1 MSLVCLVTGCS
12 QPSGFGWLTAQELLR
27 RDHTV
32 VATMREIS
40 GRNAGA
46 AAELGAAVEVAELDV
61 TDDAGTSQL
70 VVDVIERHGG
80 IHALVNNAADVR
92 HGALEDT
99 SVQSLN
105 EAFDANVLGPHRM
118 IRAVLPHMRERG
130 SGVIVQVSSINGFSV
145 APLFGS
151 YSMSKHAL
159 EAYSEALAYE
169 IGHFGVRVAI
179 IEPSAF
185 LTGLHER
192 GAWEPGTDDGPYAPL
207 KQRSWDGG
215 LDEWVGTM
223 ENPNDVARAIA
234 DAIEDPATQLHVP
247 VGRVAEESR
256 KRARPMSDD
265 ALQAEAL
272 DHIDWK
278 PRRQ

>member
-1 MSLVCLVTGCS
+1 MSFICIVTGCS
-12 QPSGFGWLTAQELLR
+12 QSSGFGWLTALELRR

-32 VATMREIS
+32 VATMREVS
-40 GRNAGA
+40 GRNAVA
-46 AAELGAAVEVAELDV
+46 AADLGAVVEVAELDV
-61 TDDAGTSQL
+61 TDDATAGRL
-70 VVDVIERHGG
+70 VADVIERHGG

-92 HGALEDT
+92 YGALEDT
-99 SVQSLN
+99 SVESLHA
-105 EAFDANVLGPHRM
+105 AFDTNVLGPHRL

-151 YSMSKHAL
+151 YSASKHAL

-179 IEPSAF
+179 VEPSAF
-185 LTGLHER
+185 LTGLHQR
-192 GAWEPGTDDGPYAPL
+192 GWWEPGSDDGPYAPL
-207 KQRSWDGG
+207 KRRSWDSG
-215 LDEWVGTM
+215 LDEWVGSM
-223 ENPNDVARAIA
+223 EDPNDVARAIA

-256 KRARPMSDD
+256 GRARPMSDD
-265 ALQAEAL
+265 VLRAEAL
-272 DHIDWK
+272 EGIGWEHPD
-278 PRRQ
+278 R